1 HVALDVY
8 ARPDGR
14 AHSVERLGQ
23 SSGSSDV
30 IVLHQYC
37 IVKPEAMIRAAAAS
51 HRVFL
56 ERAQTRR
63 GLARLDYL
71 GMSAF
76 NRRHIAGGESGDAA
90 QAPEEVC
97 GARSSGRASG
107 CCARVL

>member
-1 HVALDVY
+1 LIERIDLDLDFDQM
-8 ARPDGR
+8 PDGR

-30 IVLHQYC
+30 IVLHQHC
-37 IVKPEAMIRAAAAS
+37 IVKPEAMIRAAAAT

-63 GLARLDYL
+63 GLARLDDL

-76 NRRHIAGGESGDAA
+76 DRRHI
-90 QAPEEVC
+90 
-97 GARSSGRASG
+97 GR
-107 CCARVL
+107 R